1 MILFEIQY
9 KFQMNK
15 KKTSE
20 KWEHRKL
27 VKKKNK
33 NKNHMLHVNSIKN
46 TLSTI
51 KVLNE

>member
-1 MILFEIQY
+1 
-9 KFQMNK
+9 MN

-20 KWEHRKL
+20 KVRTQKIG
-27 VKKKNK
+27 KKNK

-46 TLSTI
+46 TLSAI